1 MTQIDRD
8 QTPADLTRV
17 AERLERERPTATPLE
32 LDHMKLQAR
41 TQAMRGARS
50 QAKGSVL
57 KSRVAITAIV
67 ALGLFTGG
75 TGTTLALSDSDSGS
89 AAKVQYPSEGG
100 KKGAVLGE
108 TQGNGAA
115 PTQGNGA
122 APKARVLGETQ
133 SSGGGAQATRQ
144 VVATKA
150 DSKLPFT
157 GLAAIPLVVLG
168 LGLIGTGMMLFR
180 SSRRAPT
187 EA

>member
-1 MTQIDRD
+1 
-8 QTPADLTRV
+8 
-17 AERLERERPTATPLE
+17 
-32 LDHMKLQAR
+32 
-41 TQAMRGARS
+41 MRGARS

-89 AAKVQYPSEGG
+89 AAKVQYPGGGG
-100 KKGAVLGE
+100 KKGAVLGQ
-108 TQGNGAA
+108 TQGSGAA
-115 PTQGNGA
+115 PN
-122 APKARVLGETQ
+122 ARVLGETQ

-168 LGLIGTGMMLFR
+168 LGLIGTGMMLYR

>member
-8 QTPADLTRV
+8 QTPADLTWV

-108 TQGNGAA
+108 AQGNGETQGNGAA
-115 PTQGNGA
+115 PN
-122 APKARVLGETQ
+122 ARVLGETQ